1 MLVRD
6 RMTAHPITVR
16 PDTPVADALKLMH
29 REHVRRFPV
38 VDGDG
43 DLVGLI
49 TEKQLLYASPSPA
62 TSLSVHELH
71 YLLSKLRV
79 KDVMSAELVTVSE
92 ETLVEEAAL
101 LMLDHGVGGLPVM
114 RGEQLVGMITE
125 TDLFKTFAEL
135 FAAREEGIRLT
146 LLVPEQGGQVAAIAQ
161 AISEEGGNIVSLGT
175 FQGEDLSNRIL
186 TVKVVDAS
194 RQSIVS
200 RIESLGIKVLD
211 VRQCLLAQAC

>member
-6 RMTAHPITVR
+6 RMTANPITVR
-16 PDTPVADALKLMH
+16 PDMPVADALKLMH

-38 VDGDG
+38 VDGDD

-49 TEKQLLYASPSPA
+49 TEKQLLYASPSPV

-71 YLLSKLRV
+71 YLLSKLTV
-79 KDVMSAELVTVSE
+79 KSIMSTELVTVSE

-101 LMLDHGVGGLPVM
+101 LMLDHGIGGLPVM

-135 FAAREEGIRLT
+135 FAAREEGVRLT

-161 AISEEGGNIVSLGT
+161 AIADEGGNIVALGT
-175 FQGEDLSNRIL
+175 FRGEDLSNRIL
-186 TVKVVDAS
+186 TVKVVNAS
-194 RQSIVS
+194 REVIVS
-200 RIESLGIKVLD
+200 RMESLGIKVLD

>member
-6 RMTAHPITVR
+6 RMAPHPITVR
-16 PDTPVADALKLMH
+16 PNTPIADALKLMH

-43 DLVGLI
+43 GLVGLI

-71 YLLSKLRV
+71 YLLSKLTV
-79 KDVMSAELVTVSE
+79 ASVMSTELVTVSE

-101 LMLDHGVGGLPVM
+101 LMLDHGIGGLPVM
-114 RGEQLVGMITE
+114 RGEQLAGMITE

-161 AISEEGGNIVSLGT
+161 AIADEGGNIVALGT
-175 FQGEDLSNRIL
+175 FRGEDLSNRIL
-186 TVKVVDAS
+186 TVKVVGTPREAIRS
-194 RQSIVS
+194 RMA
-200 RIESLGIKVLD
+200 SLGIKVLD